1 MNAKSCYL
9 KCTSVVKAVLVLG
22 ILPNVYSVK
31 AVLWCFTAAQLYRTR
46 NMLSQHIHKYVPD
59 INFVNIMSK
68 STALSLSYLFLK
80 KIYYYYFFNCLSAE
94 DCSSL

>member
-9 KCTSVVKAVLVLG
+9 KCTSVVKAMLVLG

-68 STALSLSYLFLK
+68 STALSHIFFK
-80 KIYYYYFFNCLSAE
+80 KKFITIIFFNCLSAE